1 MGKKSIKRNKNII
14 CVPFAYKANMQSG
27 ENVSSSGNQRLFIY
41 LKNAS
46 VALISAKHFNKDA
59 DVILATSLLEHE
71 IPEEIRKVLKRED
84 IKIITIPYDEFC
96 FSSEYTWSLAFY
108 KLCVLKHLC
117 NVGFEKVVYLDTD
130 VYIQGNFESIW
141 KEVEQKIL
149 LYDINHGLNVEDY
162 RSFCNEVKIF
172 NNLNNQMYIT
182 HYGGE
187 FFASNYKNAIQFMAL
202 SERIYEEMVRKEF
215 KTSKGDEFILSL
227 AANEMKDD
235 IKNAGAYI
243 YRFWTG
249 ARFRLVST
257 CYENNKVLILH
268 LPAEK
273 EKGMIRL
280 YSNYIRKGSMPSEQK
295 VWKICR
301 LKHRTFLDYIGY
313 IVITFLKKIRK
324 SKGEEQL

>member
-1 MGKKSIKRNKNII
+1 MNEFKKII

-27 ENVSSSGNQRLFIY
+27 ENVFSSGNQRLFMY

-46 VALISAKHFNKDA
+46 VALVSAKHFNKDV
-59 DVILATSLLEHE
+59 DVILATNLLELE
-71 IPEEIRKVLKRED
+71 IPEEIRNVLKRKD

-96 FSSEYTWSLAFY
+96 FSAEYTWSLAFY
-108 KLCVLKHLC
+108 KLCVLKYLC
-117 NVGFEKVVYLDTD
+117 NIGFEKMVYLDTD
-130 VYIQGNFESIW
+130 VYIQDNFEFIW

-162 RSFCNEVKIF
+162 RGFCNEIKIF
-172 NNLNNQMYIT
+172 KNLKDQMYIT

-187 FFASNYKNAIQFMAL
+187 FFASNYKNAVQFTIHA
-202 SERIYEEMVRKEF
+202 ERIFDEMVQKKF
-215 KTSKGDEFILSL
+215 QTSKGDEFILSL
-227 AANEMKDD
+227 AANEMRDN

-273 EKGMIRL
+273 EKGILRL
-280 YSNYIRKGSMPSEQK
+280 YSNYIRKGIVPTEEN
-295 VWKICR
+295 VWRICR
-301 LKHRTFLDYIGY
+301 LKHRKLLEYIGY
-313 IVITFLKKIRK
+313 KGIKFLDKIKRR
-324 SKGEEQL
+324 GELL